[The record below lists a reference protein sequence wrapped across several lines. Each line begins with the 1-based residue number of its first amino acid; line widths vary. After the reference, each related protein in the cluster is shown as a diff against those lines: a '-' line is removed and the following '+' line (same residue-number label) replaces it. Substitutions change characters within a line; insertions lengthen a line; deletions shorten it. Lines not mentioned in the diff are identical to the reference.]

1 MFFLNLPQNVI
12 SQNCL
17 HLTPQVDKI
26 ILNERLN
33 AKIVLMRELA
43 KYKLEKLNQ
52 NLLPRA
58 NRNNCCTFIYI
69 IDYLCIL
76 TIIYDFF
83 QPIFIAFFYGFK

>member
-1 MFFLNLPQNVI
+1 MMFFLSLPQNII

-33 AKIVLMRELA
+33 AKIILMRELA

-52 NLLPRA
+52 NLLLEQIGI
-58 NRNNCCTFIYI
+58 TVVLLYTSLI
-69 IDYLCIL
+69 I
-76 TIIYDFF
+76 FVF
-83 QPIFIAFFYGFK
+83 